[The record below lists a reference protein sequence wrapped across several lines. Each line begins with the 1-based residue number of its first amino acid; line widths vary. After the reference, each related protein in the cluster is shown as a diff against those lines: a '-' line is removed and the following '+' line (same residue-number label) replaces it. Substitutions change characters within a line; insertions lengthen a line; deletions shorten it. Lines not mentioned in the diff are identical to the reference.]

1 MADGTPFRRCTRKD
15 CRARLPAGQRRCPR
29 CGGERFAWCFV
40 VDLPAEDG
48 RRRQHRAAGFATR
61 EAAQQALNRL
71 RVELEE
77 RTYVDRSDRTLADYL
92 RAWWEAGD
100 WKGNTRRDYRVSIFL
115 HIIARLGSVRLQA
128 LDRREIKAMY
138 GMLLSAGNARTGQG
152 LSRKSVLN
160 VHRCLH
166 AALNDAVADALL
178 RKNPADGAFTY
189 AKSRER
195 KEMLTWTVEEIERF
209 QAFTRGVRESALY
222 HVALATGMRRGEL
235 LGLRRRD
242 LDLDS
247 ARLRVRQQWTKDGDS
262 GRRFITL
269 KTGTR
274 AWRTID
280 LDDITIAVLRRHL
293 AGQEFERRSWGAEYR
308 TDLDLVFCKSDGS
321 PYDPDET
328 TRRFEARAEACPAV
342 LRIRFHDMRHTHS
355 TLLLEGGETI
365 KYVAERLGDR
375 EDTVVET
382 YAHVTPRMRSSAVTK
397 VRGFFR
403 ADLGAEDS
411 DMAMPRVEPGADVDR
426 DPPVTP
432 RPVEGQQDAHG
443 GA

>member
-1 MADGTPFRRCTRKD
+1 MADGTPFRRCTKKD

-29 CGGERFAWCFV
+29 CGGERFTWWFV
-40 VDLPAEDG
+40 VDLPGEGG
-48 RRRQHRAAGFATR
+48 RRRQHRTGGFPTR

-71 RVELEE
+71 RHEVAE
-77 RTYVDRSDRTLADYL
+77 RTYVDRSEKTLADYL

-100 WKGNTRRDYRVSIFL
+100 WKGNTRRDYRVSIFC
-115 HIIARLGSVRLQA
+115 HIIPRLGSVRLQA

-138 GMLLSAGNARTGQG
+138 GMLLSSGNMRTGGG

-166 AALNDAVADALL
+166 AALNDAVADTLI
-178 RKNPADGAFTY
+178 RKNPADGAFGY
-189 AKSRER
+189 SKSRER

-209 QAFTRGVRESALY
+209 QAFTRNVREHTLY
-222 HVALATGMRRGEL
+222 HLALATGMRRGEL

-247 ARLRVRQQWTKDGDS
+247 ARLHARQQWTKDGDG

-280 LDDITIAVLRRHL
+280 LDDITVGVLRRHL
-293 AGQEFERRSWGAEYR
+293 ANQEFERRSWGEEYR
-308 TDLDLVFCKSDGS
+308 ADLDLVFCKPDGA

-328 TRRFEARAEACPAV
+328 TRRFEARAAACPGV
-342 LRIRFHDMRHTHS
+342 LRIRFHDMRHTHA

-382 YAHVTPRMRSSAVTK
+382 YAHVTPRMRSSAVSK

-403 ADLGAEDS
+403 VDLSLGDEG
-411 DMAMPRVEPGADVDR
+411 MAMPHVETGGSVDR

-432 RPVEGQQDAHG
+432 RPVEGRSGSPG